1 MHLKSCSI
9 QDTAKKPT
17 FIPLAS
23 CTHSFHVCFPD
34 GAVSTF
40 NVALSAC
47 LALQIFVTA
56 FSLYEIA
63 TQVFPYREL
72 RAMEVV
78 YCVIVKSTRP
88 QIPLDCNIS
97 SDYYNLMTS
106 CWSQT
111 PDDRPSFSEIVCKVL
126 FYPQLPESGDMRE
139 ASKDK
144 KDKERTPH
152 SATHPLMP
160 CVHRTARPRTWR
172 ERIQSSCVCVCVC
185 VCARARERKKERK
198 VML

>member
-1 MHLKSCSI
+1 M
-9 QDTAKKPT
+9 
-17 FIPLAS
+17 
-23 CTHSFHVCFPD
+23 
-34 GAVSTF
+34 G
-40 NVALSAC
+40 AC

-111 PDDRPSFSEIVCKVL
+111 PDDRPSFSEIVCKLEQMLDSVDAFGSDSKSYHDEDVL
-126 FYPQLPESGDMRE
+126 TLYDSELSVNSER
-139 ASKDK
+139 SK
-144 KDKERTPH
+144 
-152 SATHPLMP
+152 
-160 CVHRTARPRTWR
+160 
-172 ERIQSSCVCVCVC
+172 
-185 VCARARERKKERK
+185 
-198 VML
+198 